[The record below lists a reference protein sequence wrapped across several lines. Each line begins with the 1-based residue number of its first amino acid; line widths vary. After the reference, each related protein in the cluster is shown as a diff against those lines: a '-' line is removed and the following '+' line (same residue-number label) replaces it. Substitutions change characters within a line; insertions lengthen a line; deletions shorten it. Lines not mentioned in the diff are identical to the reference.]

1 MGDHRIVGRIRIF
14 GDVEIFLDDTPRVR
28 EEGPVSADTAAIFVR
43 LSDVVRT
50 DRDKPAIANL
60 HLTMEF
66 KKPFSLSAVLGAET
80 AAAEDE
86 HHGMLALQVGE
97 LPAFRRVIGKFVVG
111 ENGPWNNVRSHMKS
125 STVGCAS
132 PGYVSMVRSRR
143 SHSWLSQRAAP
154 GTLSVKN
161 RQSLGPMRRSHRQ
174 PYPVRKWP
182 ASRT

>member
-1 MGDHRIVGRIRIF
+1 MTRPGSRTIIWGIIGLWTGSVYSAMSRSFWTIRL
-14 GDVEIFLDDTPRVR
+14 VS

-43 LSDVVRT
+43 LSDVVGT

-66 KKPFSLSAVLGAET
+66 KKPFSLSAVLGAES

-97 LPAFRRVIGKFVVG
+97 LPAFRRVIGEFVVG

-125 STVGCAS
+125 PQFNAW
-132 PGYVSMVRSRR
+132 RINLAFARKR
-143 SHSWLSQRAAP
+143 DKLS
-154 GTLSVKN
+154 
-161 RQSLGPMRRSHRQ
+161 
-174 PYPVRKWP
+174 
-182 ASRT
+182 